1 MNLRS
6 VLSGERR
13 WQLCFVILSQTEFLL
28 EDVLENCETIPD
40 GESLGETAKI

>member
-1 MNLRS
+1 MMAVVFCDFVSDRIS
-6 VLSGERR
+6 V
-13 WQLCFVILSQTEFLL
+13 